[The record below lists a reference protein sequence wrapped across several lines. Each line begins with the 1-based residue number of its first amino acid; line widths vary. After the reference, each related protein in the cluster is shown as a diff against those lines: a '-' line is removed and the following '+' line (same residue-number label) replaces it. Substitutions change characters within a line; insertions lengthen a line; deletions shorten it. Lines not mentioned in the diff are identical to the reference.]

1 MCVSYSFI
9 AKQETTSLLFH
20 NVVPSWSQGHE
31 SSESTWS
38 LFFCLDHLWLGTFHD
53 LLVSLFSLNRECGC
67 KNDQKQIA
75 T

>member
-1 MCVSYSFI
+1 MCLYIYICVSYSFI

-38 LFFCLDHLWLGTFHD
+38 LFLFGP
-53 LLVSLFSLNRECGC
+53 LVVGNIS
-67 KNDQKQIA
+67 
-75 T
+75 